1 MNNKIR
7 LIHNSYFD
15 EDIDDYKIVKVI
27 IDIFD
32 GKRIVNYQY
41 ITEDDYEIK
50 EKKVEEKIDDSIID
64 EIIKM
69 DLSSLQKKYITG
81 IELESWEIEINNKKI
96 IGTYDKL
103 PKELFVI
110 MKKLGFFDIV
120 NGGIDV

>member
-41 ITEDDYEIK
+41 ITEDDYEFL
-50 EKKVEEKIDDSIID
+50 DIIA
-64 EIIKM
+64 KTF
-69 DLSSLQKKYITG
+69 Y
-81 IELESWEIEINNKKI
+81 
-96 IGTYDKL
+96 
-103 PKELFVI
+103 
-110 MKKLGFFDIV
+110 KLGK
-120 NGGIDV
+120 NE